1 MAINETL
8 RRLANARHV
17 SIIRKDQEIARLKAA
32 NEVLKELLKAARPFV
47 TDRINI
53 TYHDLRR
60 QIDEVIK

>member
-8 RRLANARHV
+8 RRLANARHTAL
-17 SIIRKDQEIARLKAA
+17 IRKDQEIERLKEA
-32 NEVLKELLKAARPFV
+32 NEVLKELLKAARPFI